1 MTITLYAYN
10 TADTD
15 YKRRGEL
22 LLSIG
27 DSLEEIR
34 DDLIWEGEGRELALD
49 GEWYDWMYASQQYDE
64 EYFTEDPRGI
74 PSEIREATT
83 ELLRELAAKVWG
95 VHPNHVAMCEVESLK
110 VVSAPT
116 LVATAHHLGME
127 MKELAEELGI
137 GRDTVRAWATARWET
152 PPWLRDELD
161 KLIAEQNKA
170 VEWVASRYSGEGAVR
185 PGYPNQ
191 DDTWEDW
198 MYVFNG
204 YLGAAHIP
212 EHPIG
217 WVKRVMQR
225 VTIEKRIVL

>member
-1 MTITLYAYN
+1 MPTALYAYN
-10 TADTD
+10 TADAD
-15 YKRRGEL
+15 PKQRGEL

-27 DSLEEIR
+27 DTLEEIR
-34 DDLIWEGEGRELALD
+34 DDLIWEGEGRELNLND
-49 GEWYDWMYASQQYDE
+49 EWYDWMYASGQYDE

-83 ELLRELAAKVWG
+83 ELLRELAATVWG
-95 VHPNHVAMCEVESLK
+95 VHPNHVTMCEVESLK
-110 VVSAPT
+110 IVSAST

-127 MKELAEELGI
+127 VKELAEAI
-137 GRDTVRAWATARWET
+137 GVRYDTMRAWTSARRET

-161 KLIAEQNKA
+161 KIITEQDKA
-170 VEWVASRYSGEGAVR
+170 VDWVARQCSGDGAVR

-198 MYVFNG
+198 RYVFNG

-212 EHPIG
+212 TRPIG

-225 VTIEKRIVL
+225 VTLEKGIML

>member
-110 VVSAPT
+110 GVSAPT

-127 MKELAEELGI
+127 MKELAEELGL
-137 GRDTVRAWATARWET
+137 GRDTVRAWATARRET

-170 VEWVASRYSGEGAVR
+170 VEWVASRCSGEGAVR

-212 EHPIG
+212 ERPIG

>member
-212 EHPIG
+212 ERPIG

>member
-1 MTITLYAYN
+1 MPITLYAYN
-10 TADTD
+10 TADAD

-27 DSLEEIR
+27 DTLEDIR
-34 DDLIWEGEGRELALD
+34 DDLIWEGEGRELNLND
-49 GEWYDWMYASQQYDE
+49 EWYDWMYESGQYDK
-64 EYFTEDPRGI
+64 EYFIEDPRGI
-74 PSEIREATT
+74 PAEIREVTT

-110 VVSAPT
+110 LVSAPT

-127 MKELAEELGI
+127 MKELAEALDV
-137 GRDTVRAWATARWET
+137 GRDTMRAWATARRDT
-152 PPWLRDELD
+152 PPWLRDELN
-161 KLIAEQNKA
+161 KLITEQDKA
-170 VEWVASRYSGEGAVR
+170 VEWVSSRGEGIVR

-191 DDTWEDW
+191 DDTWEEW
-198 MYVFNG
+198 RYVFNG

-212 EHPIG
+212 ARPIG

-225 VTIEKRIVL
+225 VTLEKGIVL